1 MARQLFLFFYCPNAG
16 RLGIELYIL
25 GKEGGKRLQKVRW
38 LDQDCNKCGKQLNS
52 WDARLS
58 KTLAYRYPCCES
70 CIAGEYGMS
79 AEGLRD
85 RMEDYFGMRPCQGL

>member
-38 LDQDCNKCGKQLNS
+38 LDKQLGCTFIKNPGIQIPV
-52 WDARLS
+52 L
-58 KTLAYRYPCCES
+58 
-70 CIAGEYGMS
+70 
-79 AEGLRD
+79 
-85 RMEDYFGMRPCQGL
+85 